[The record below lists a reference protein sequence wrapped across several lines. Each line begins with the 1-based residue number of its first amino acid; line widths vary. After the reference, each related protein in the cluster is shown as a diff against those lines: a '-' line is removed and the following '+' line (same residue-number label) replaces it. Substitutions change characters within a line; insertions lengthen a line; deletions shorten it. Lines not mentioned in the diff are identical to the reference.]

1 MKPTRLCSPRLRFW
15 RGIEPVSPL
24 DDDYGTAIILQ
35 GGGALGAYELGVLK
49 ALYETRPGFKPS
61 VVTGIS
67 IGAITAAVLAGAKG
81 DPIQALD
88 QLWREKLT
96 VLPLPPFFSSAYQQ
110 FASAFVPDELEKYLS
125 AWGNPGMYRPRLDY
139 AYAPWRR
146 TSIYDLAPLRQTLA
160 EMVDLGKLNNGGIRV
175 AVGATNVGT
184 SEIKY
189 FDNDKVRLSYENVMA
204 SGSLPPGFPMTEVEG
219 SSYWDGGLFENT
231 PLSPALNLLEELDKD
246 KRELIVVELFPRQ
259 SPIPDDMADVV
270 NRMLQLQYTN
280 RLKLDGKFF
289 AKYNSYIGLVEE
301 IDKLEEDHPIRQ
313 TRGYK
318 DLQKYKRID
327 AASVILSHL
336 PPELSN
342 ASDFSKASIEKRID
356 AGYRDAIEQKIGE
369 YTPAEEEVAK
379 LTS

>member
-1 MKPTRLCSPRLRFW
+1 
-15 RGIEPVSPL
+15 VSPL

-49 ALYETRPGFKPS
+49 ALYETRPGFRPS

-67 IGAITAAVLAGAKG
+67 IGAITAAVLAGARG
-81 DPIQALD
+81 DPIEALD
-88 QLWREKLT
+88 RLWREKLT
-96 VLPLPPFFSSAYQQ
+96 VVPTLPFFPSAYQP
-110 FASAFVPDELEKYLS
+110 FLSAFVPDELEKHLS
-125 AWGNPGMYRPRLDY
+125 AWGNPGMYRPRFDY

-160 EMVDLGKLNNGGIRV
+160 EMVDLERLNNGGIRV

-184 SEIKY
+184 SEIAY
-189 FDNDKVRLSYENVMA
+189 FDNAELRLTFENVMA
-204 SGSLPPGFPMTEVEG
+204 SGSLPPGFPMTEIEG
-219 SSYWDGGLFENT
+219 DSYWDGGLFENT
-231 PLSPALNLLEELDKD
+231 PLSPALNLLEELDTE

-259 SPIPDDMADVV
+259 SPVPEDMADVV

-289 AKYNSYIGLVEE
+289 EKFNSYIGLVEE
-301 IDKLEEDHPIRQ
+301 INNTLEEDHPIRQ
-313 TRGYK
+313 TEGYK
-318 DLQKYKRID
+318 DLQQYKRID
-327 AASVILSHL
+327 AASVIRAHL

-342 ASDFSKASIEKRID
+342 ASDFSKASIEDRID
-356 AGYRDAIEQKIGE
+356 AGYREAIEQKIGE

-379 LTS
+379 LSS

>member
-1 MKPTRLCSPRLRFW
+1 VP
-15 RGIEPVSPL
+15 PL
-24 DDDYGTAIILQ
+24 DNEYGTAIILQ

-88 QLWREKLT
+88 RLWREKLT
-96 VLPLPPFFSSAYQQ
+96 VVPTLPFFPSAYQQ
-110 FASAFVPDELEKYLS
+110 FLSAFVPDELEKHLS

-146 TSIYDLAPLRQTLA
+146 TSIYDLEPLRQTLA
-160 EMVDLGKLNNGGIRV
+160 EMVDLERLNDGGIRV

-184 SEIKY
+184 SEIAY
-189 FDNDKVRLSYENVMA
+189 FDNAELRLTFENVVA

-219 SSYWDGGLFENT
+219 DSYWDGGLFENT

-259 SPIPDDMADVV
+259 SPIPEDMADVV

-289 AKYNSYIGLVEE
+289 EKFNSYIGLVEE
-301 IDKLEEDHPIRQ
+301 INNTLEEDHPIRQ
-313 TRGYK
+313 TEGYK
-318 DLQKYKRID
+318 DLQQYKRID
-327 AASVILSHL
+327 AASVILAHL

-342 ASDFSKASIEKRID
+342 ASDFSKASIEERID

-369 YTPAEEEVAK
+369 YTPAEEEVSK

>member
-1 MKPTRLCSPRLRFW
+1 
-15 RGIEPVSPL
+15 VSPL
-24 DDDYGTAIILQ
+24 NNDYGTAIILQ

-49 ALYETRPGFKPS
+49 ALYETRPGFKPA

-81 DPIQALD
+81 DPIQTLD
-88 QLWREKLT
+88 RLWREKLT
-96 VLPLPPFFSSAYQQ
+96 VLPTLPFFPTAYQQ
-110 FASAFVPDELEKYLS
+110 FLSTLVPDELEKHLS

-146 TSIYDLAPLRQTLA
+146 TSIYDLAPLRETLD
-160 EMVDLGKLNNGGIRV
+160 ELVDLDKLNNGGIRV
-175 AVGATNVGT
+175 AVGAINVGT

-189 FDNDKVRLSYENVMA
+189 FDNDENDNDEKKRLSFKHVMA
-204 SGSLPPGFPMTEVEG
+204 SGSLPPGFPMTKVEG
-219 SSYWDGGLFENT
+219 DSYWDGGLFENT
-231 PLSPALNLLEELDKD
+231 PLSPALNLLEDLGKE
-246 KRELIVVELFPRQ
+246 KRELVVVELFPRQ

-280 RLKLDGKFF
+280 RLKLDAKFF
-289 AKYNSYIGLVEE
+289 EKFNSYIGLVEE
-301 IDKLEEDHPIRQ
+301 INNTHEENHRIRQ
-313 TRGYK
+313 TEGYK
-318 DLQKYKRID
+318 DLQRYKRID
-327 AASVILSHL
+327 AASVILAQL

-342 ASDFSKASIEKRID
+342 ASDFSKASIEERID
-356 AGYRDAIEQKIGE
+356 AGYRDAIAQKIGE

>member
-1 MKPTRLCSPRLRFW
+1 M
-15 RGIEPVSPL
+15 SPL
-24 DDDYGTAIILQ
+24 DKDYGTAIILQ

-61 VVTGIS
+61 IVTGIS

-81 DPIQALD
+81 DPIRALD
-88 QLWREKLT
+88 RLWREKLT
-96 VLPLPPFFSSAYQQ
+96 VLPTLPFFTSEYQQ
-110 FASAFVPDELEKYLS
+110 FVSAFVPDELEKHLS

-146 TSIYDLAPLRQTLA
+146 TSVYDLEPLQHTLR
-160 EMVDLGKLNNGGIRV
+160 EMLDLEKLNNGGIRV

-189 FDNDKVRLSYENVMA
+189 FDNDKVRLSIKDVMA
-204 SGSLPPGFPMTEVEG
+204 SGSLPPGFPMTKVNG
-219 SSYWDGGLFENT
+219 DYYWDGGLFENT
-231 PLSPALNLLEELDKD
+231 PLSPALNRLEELDKE
-246 KRELIVVELFPRQ
+246 KRELVVVELFPRE
-259 SPIPDDMADVV
+259 SPIPDDMADVI

-280 RLKLDGKFF
+280 RLKLDAKFF
-289 AKYNSYIGLVEE
+289 EKFNSFIGLLEE
-301 IDKLEEDHPIRQ
+301 IDKTLDKEHPIRK
-313 TRGYK
+313 TEGYK
-318 DLQKYKRID
+318 ELQEYKRID
-327 AASVILSHL
+327 AASVIRAHL

-342 ASDFSKASIEKRID
+342 ASDFSKASIEERID

-379 LTS
+379 LTN